1 MVNGDT
7 DMLGSRQTADK
18 FATMQG
24 KRKIDVRQHL
34 EQQLPQHFDV
44 FSAIVE
50 YLLAFFGG
58 ERPSL
63 HNAFAHRVLTL
74 CRDATQSEILQSSN

>member
-1 MVNGDT
+1 
-7 DMLGSRQTADK
+7 MLGARQTADE

-24 KRKIDVRQHL
+24 KRKIEEGQHL

-44 FSAIVE
+44 LGAIVE

-63 HNAFAHRVLTL
+63 HNAFAHRVLAFW
-74 CRDATQSEILQSSN
+74 RDAAQSEILQSSN